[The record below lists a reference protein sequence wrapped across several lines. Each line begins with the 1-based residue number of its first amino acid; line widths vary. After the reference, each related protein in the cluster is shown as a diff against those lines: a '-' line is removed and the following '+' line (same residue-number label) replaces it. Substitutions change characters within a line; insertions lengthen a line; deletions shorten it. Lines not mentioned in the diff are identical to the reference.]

1 MRPFAVISLFSVIV
15 PGLNTGEEIEDR
27 SFCYAK
33 EPAPDK
39 SDTYEAEARA
49 DAKECASD
57 DHVHELI
64 YYIDCHVKLL
74 SYQAGSGPVAR
85 HPACLN

>member
-1 MRPFAVISLFSVIV
+1 MNRLPRVSLPMRPSAVISLFSVLV
-15 PGLNTGEEIEDR
+15 PGFNTGEEIEDR

-39 SDTYEAEARA
+39 SDTYKAEARA
-49 DAKECASD
+49 DAKERASD

-74 SYQAGSGPVAR
+74 S
-85 HPACLN
+85 